1 MFSFSILQ
9 LIPIVAKA
17 RGEMLKFA
25 IERELGQACSN
36 YAERKQVER
45 SKTSSAGRER

>member
-1 MFSFSILQ
+1 MFSYSIFQ

-36 YAERKQVER
+36 YAERKQIER
-45 SKTSSAGRER
+45 SYKS